1 MDQHNYPKSFLNLL
15 KNVKGKRSQ
24 IVVQHILEHGYITS
38 EELQRQYGYEHP
50 PRAVRDVREQG
61 IPIETFRIT
70 TPEGKSIAAYRFGD
84 PSEVKNHRLK
94 GRIVLPKSLKETL
107 IQKHG
112 SKCAICLFSYGSR
125 YLQIDHRIPYEVAGD
140 DEGQLNPDD
149 FMLLCGSCNR
159 AKSWSC
165 EHCSNW
171 TDDQDL
177 DVCKTC
183 YWASPENYNHVSLQ
197 EIRRVKITWSGN
209 EISDY
214 NKIEKEA
221 ILQNKNIPDY
231 IKEILKKF
239 HK

>member
-107 IQKHG
+107 P
-112 SKCAICLFSYGSR
+112 LFLLMLSVDTINTG
-125 YLQIDHRIPYEVAGD
+125 LPIPH
-140 DEGQLNPDD
+140 
-149 FMLLCGSCNR
+149 FS
-159 AKSWSC
+159 
-165 EHCSNW
+165 
-171 TDDQDL
+171 
-177 DVCKTC
+177 
-183 YWASPENYNHVSLQ
+183 SPIFSP
-197 EIRRVKITWSGN
+197 K
-209 EISDY
+209 
-214 NKIEKEA
+214 
-221 ILQNKNIPDY
+221 
-231 IKEILKKF
+231 
-239 HK
+239 